1 MPDRFLVGGLPRRP
15 MIALFSAITI
25 TNLWLVGCASRPAAP
40 PDSGARRVKETQTG
54 LASFYHRQFHGEETA
69 GGEAFNNYAPMAAH
83 PTYPLD
89 TIVRVTNEE
98 NGRAVEVR
106 IADRGPTEENQ
117 REGVII
123 DLARGTAAKLGMIQD
138 GRVRVKVEVLE
149 WGAEKRQ

>member
-1 MPDRFLVGGLPRRP
+1 MVMPDRFSVGGFSRRP
-15 MIALFSAITI
+15 AIALLSAVII
-25 TNLWLVGCASRPAAP
+25 TNLWLAGCASRPAAP
-40 PDSGARRVKETQTG
+40 PDSGARQVKETQTG
-54 LASFYHRQFHGEETA
+54 LASFYHRRFHGEETA
-69 GGEAFNNYAPMAAH
+69 GGETFNNYAPMAAH

-106 IADRGPTEENQ
+106 IADRGPSEENQ

-123 DLARGTAAKLGMIQD
+123 DLSRGTAAKLGMVQD

-149 WGAEKRQ
+149 GGQGK